1 MSANGDAPRSAFAP
15 SEPILHEVNLAARGR
30 NFESE
35 ARKVKPPDFE
45 SGGWRFEPCRA
56 RQLAN
61 STANTLGAIG
71 CATRKGGRR
80 QTCRPSLLRSRLHS
94 LRALLAGL
102 IPMHA
107 GLFAGGLGLWRSER
121 WRAEGH
127 HEGQGKHRNESL
139 HRVCYAS
146 QDGSTILRPLS
157 LSGCFPMSRLP
168 RGMPKKRGAG
178 GLSSGPS
185 F

>member
-1 MSANGDAPRSAFAP
+1 
-15 SEPILHEVNLAARGR
+15 
-30 NFESE
+30 
-35 ARKVKPPDFE
+35 FE

-56 RQLAN
+56 LQLAN

-80 QTCRPSLLRSRLHS
+80 QTCRPPLLRRRLHS

-102 IPMHA
+102 IPIHA

-127 HEGQGKHRNESL
+127 HEGQGKHGNEIFIVFPPVTL
-139 HRVCYAS
+139 V
-146 QDGSTILRPLS
+146 QDRSTTFR
-157 LSGCFPMSRLP
+157 
-168 RGMPKKRGAG
+168 
-178 GLSSGPS
+178 
-185 F
+185 